1 MILGIAIGVGFMICL
16 VIAFIAGYGF
26 ADMKYKSSETEQEQ

>member
-16 VIAFIAGYGF
+16 ILAFAVGYGF
-26 ADMKYKSSETEQEQ
+26 ADMKYKSSETEEEQ